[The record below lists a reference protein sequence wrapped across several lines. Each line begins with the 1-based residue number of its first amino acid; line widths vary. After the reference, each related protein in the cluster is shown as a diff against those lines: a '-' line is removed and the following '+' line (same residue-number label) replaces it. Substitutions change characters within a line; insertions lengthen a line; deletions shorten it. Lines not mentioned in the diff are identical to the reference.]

1 MLNSGD
7 RLDQTA
13 SYLPDPANTTQAILG
28 LLSERLRGGSDSDG
42 ARTESTL
49 VAGLRSVPGVLQAE
63 LRPADSTPPSGGELL
78 WPAGPGRL
86 LAVTLRDGYNSHGVP
101 EALACLAATLDVTWR
116 RDAEAH
122 TGPLSRDTAL
132 ATAKT
137 EFIATVIHDLATPIT
152 PILAY
157 AGLLADPDTG
167 PLTTDQRE
175 FVKVI
180 ERNAMRLSELLNDLP
195 LLVDPSSPELELR
208 RERVDPMELV
218 RDIVGQFRP
227 GAVHAGI
234 TMRFHARPGPALACN
249 SIRIRRMLDILLT
262 TAITRSAP
270 GDTVDVEAR
279 PTVDGWQIEIACL
292 ASEGAGEGAGAPAGQ
307 DGAPAAQGGE
317 AADRGGEPPPP
328 LTAGRREPVTRED
341 SWPRIG
347 MARAIAGMHDG
358 TLHITDEGTGGS
370 VIRVE
375 LPWEPARDRGEDG

>member
-195 LLVDPSSPELELR
+195 LLVDPPRPSWSCGGNGWTRWSWCATSSASSGPEPSTPGSPCGSTPAPAR
-208 RERVDPMELV
+208 RW
-218 RDIVGQFRP
+218 
-227 GAVHAGI
+227 
-234 TMRFHARPGPALACN
+234 PA
-249 SIRIRRMLDILLT
+249 
-262 TAITRSAP
+262 TRSAS
-270 GDTVDVEAR
+270 A
-279 PTVDGWQIEIACL
+279 AC
-292 ASEGAGEGAGAPAGQ
+292 S
-307 DGAPAAQGGE
+307 
-317 AADRGGEPPPP
+317 
-328 LTAGRREPVTRED
+328 T
-341 SWPRIG
+341 SC
-347 MARAIAGMHDG
+347 
-358 TLHITDEGTGGS
+358 
-370 VIRVE
+370 
-375 LPWEPARDRGEDG
+375 